1 MMGLTLSVGGEEVD
15 SMEEFEE
22 KAKEGFEAIG
32 PVTDVKEDVDI
43 HDQ

>member
-1 MMGLTLSVGGEEVD
+1 MGISLAVGGEEVD

-22 KAKEGFEAIG
+22 KAKKGFEAIG
-32 PVTDVKEDVDI
+32 PVTNIEEDVDI